1 LSSDRRLL
9 RTGLDDGPGLR
20 PAVGGTGFS
29 LLLKGFMDYLIAGLI
44 SLALGVYLLYA
55 LLKPEKF

>member
-1 LSSDRRLL
+1 VA
-9 RTGLDDGPGLR
+9 DGAGLR
-20 PAVGGTGFS
+20 PPLSGGIAE
-29 LLLKGFMDYLIAGLI
+29 KNMEYLIAGLI

>member
-1 LSSDRRLL
+1 V
-9 RTGLDDGPGLR
+9 DDGPGLR
-20 PAVGGTGFS
+20 KALRSREGN
-29 LLLKGFMDYLIAGLI
+29 MEYLIAGLI